1 MYLPVNTL
9 TGMWDSEEAKKNNTV
24 TANFLT
30 KLPGYHFVRQG
41 PQESFPSS
49 FGHGM

>member
-1 MYLPVNTL
+1 MYLLVNTL
-9 TGMWDSEEAKKNNTV
+9 TGIEDSEKAKKNNTV

-30 KLPGYHFVRQG
+30 KLPRYHFVRQG
-41 PQESFPSS
+41 PQESFSSS